1 MEALLSRDP
10 LSMFFFLK
18 EGGVGDKPLFY
29 NKINYNGTW
38 HLWGSLQFLEFTQ
51 KYLG

>member
-1 MEALLSRDP
+1 MEALLSPDP
-10 LSMFFFLK
+10 LSMFK
-18 EGGVGDKPLFY
+18 KKKGGDKPLFY

-38 HLWGSLQFLEFTQ
+38 HLSGSLQFLEFTQ